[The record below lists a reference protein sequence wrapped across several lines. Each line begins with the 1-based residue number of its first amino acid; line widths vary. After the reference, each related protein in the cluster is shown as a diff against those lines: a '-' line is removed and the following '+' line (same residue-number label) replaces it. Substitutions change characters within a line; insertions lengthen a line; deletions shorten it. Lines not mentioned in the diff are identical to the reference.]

1 MVVALATFAA
11 PSVRADGLQIVSH
24 GLSTYQ
30 IVCSQDAVPATLL
43 AATELQQFIEQS
55 TGVRL
60 PIVAPVKRGLSSIV
74 LRYTPALPRD
84 SFRLEASGPD
94 IIITGHDTK
103 GNPGV
108 INFENPVSCG
118 TLYGVYEFLERF
130 LGIRFYWPDTLGTIV
145 PKHAELSVP
154 TGLHVQQA
162 PRFALRRLQYGPG
175 FVNHRDEDATRM
187 WGRRL
192 RLGASMPTRFN
203 HNWWR
208 IVDVEQWA
216 RRGHA
221 EYAALVNGVRST
233 VYEKVPAHRNG
244 QVCTSNAEV
253 QDIFVA
259 AARASKRGI
268 FPVSPNDGYGGFCQC
283 EKCQSLDSGRVI
295 PDGRFA
301 GRRDLSD
308 RIVKFY
314 NLIGERSGRP
324 VAGYAYNEYVGV
336 PAHTKLHPNVSI
348 SLAINNAFL
357 SGRPDERARAERL
370 YRAWG
375 AYSPTTTAYDI
386 FYLTRQ
392 MPNLLAPL
400 GTDIERR
407 IRLVEESGLA
417 GAHFYIAPKMELGG
431 PDAYVAAK
439 MLWDPRIDTVRIRE
453 AYLQDL
459 YGSAWRSIQ
468 RLYERAAQQWRHVV
482 AQHKNARKRRQAFL
496 KILPTLRADLEHAER
511 ECDDDPAV
519 KERLFRLR
527 EAVGRMASE

>member
-1 MVVALATFAA
+1 M
-11 PSVRADGLQIVSH
+11 
-24 GLSTYQ
+24 
-30 IVCSQDAVPATLL
+30 
-43 AATELQQFIEQS
+43 
-55 TGVRL
+55 
-60 PIVAPVKRGLSSIV
+60 
-74 LRYTPALPRD
+74 
-84 SFRLEASGPD
+84 
-94 IIITGHDTK
+94 
-103 GNPGV
+103 
-108 INFENPVSCG
+108 
-118 TLYGVYEFLERF
+118 
-130 LGIRFYWPDTLGTIV
+130 
-145 PKHAELSVP
+145 
-154 TGLHVQQA
+154 
-162 PRFALRRLQYGPG
+162 
-175 FVNHRDEDATRM
+175 
-187 WGRRL
+187 
-192 RLGASMPTRFN
+192 
-203 HNWWR
+203 
-208 IVDVEQWA
+208 
-216 RRGHA
+216 
-221 EYAALVNGVRST
+221 
-233 VYEKVPAHRNG
+233 
-244 QVCTSNAEV
+244 
-253 QDIFVA
+253 
-259 AARASKRGI
+259 
-268 FPVSPNDGYGGFCQC
+268 
-283 EKCQSLDSGRVI
+283 I

-324 VAGYAYNEYVGV
+324 VAGYAYNEYVEV
-336 PAHTKLHPNVSI
+336 PAHTRLHPNVSI

-392 MPNLLAPL
+392 MPDLLAPL

-417 GAHFYIAPKMELGG
+417 GAHFYIAQKMELGG

-527 EAVGRMASE
+527 EAVARMASE